1 VTRIEDSNR
10 QAVSIESPA
19 VPALLPDRRLMT
31 LGATPD
37 AVFEQTS
44 AQLAAR

>member
-10 QAVSIESPA
+10 QVVPIEATA
-19 VPALLPDRRLMT
+19 VPALLRDRRLMA
-31 LGATPD
+31 LRALLD
-37 AVFEQTS
+37 AVFDQTS